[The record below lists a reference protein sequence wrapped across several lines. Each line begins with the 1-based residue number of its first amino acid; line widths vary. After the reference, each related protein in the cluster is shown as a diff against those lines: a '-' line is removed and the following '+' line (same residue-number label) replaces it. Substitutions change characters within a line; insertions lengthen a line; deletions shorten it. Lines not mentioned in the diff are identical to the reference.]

1 MARVTIE
8 LNNTQIKNAKA
19 QTKDYKLMDGKGL
32 FLLVKKNG
40 SKLWRFRYKKP
51 ITGKESDLGIGSY
64 PETTLAQ
71 ARAIREEYRAL
82 LAENIDPLEHRQRL
96 EAEALAEIENTFY
109 KVCLKWRDK
118 CESRVKNGELQA
130 LTLKKNWR
138 ILEKYLFPCLADYP
152 ISNITPKLVINALE
166 PAKEKGIG
174 DTLKRAIRLLNEVMN
189 FAVNADI
196 IEFNKCQNVGS
207 NFSVA
212 KSEHN
217 PTIHPKELPQFLA
230 ALRDYNL
237 SFQTKML
244 IKWQLLTMTRPREA
258 SETLWS
264 EIDLEARTWTISAE
278 RMKMKRPHIIPLS
291 RQAVEILERM
301 RKITGHSPFVFQSE
315 MKPRQPMNSQTANRA
330 IGLLGYAG
338 TLTAHGMRSIAS
350 TYLNEQLVN
359 YDVVEAC
366 LAHVIK
372 DQTRKAYNR
381 SDYLEQ
387 RVDVMQQWADY
398 VESCS
403 TGI

>member
-1 MARVTIE
+1 MARVTTE

-82 LAENIDPLEHRQRL
+82 LVENIDPLEHRQRL
-96 EAEALAEIENTFY
+96 EAEMLAETENTFY
-109 KVCLKWRDK
+109 KVSLKWRDK
-118 CESRVKNGELQA
+118 GESRVKNGEIQA
-130 LTLKKNWR
+130 LTLKKNWG
-138 ILEKYLFPCLADYP
+138 IIEKYLFPRLADYP
-152 ISNITPKLVINALE
+152 ISNITPKLVISALE
-166 PAKEKGIG
+166 PAKEKGLS
-174 DTLKRAIRLLNEVMN
+174 DTLKRAVRLLNEVMN

-212 KSEHN
+212 KSKHH
-217 PTIHPKELPQFLA
+217 PTIHPKELLQFFV
-230 ALRDYNL
+230 ALRDYDL

-258 SETLWS
+258 SGTRWS
-264 EIDLEARTWTISAE
+264 EIDLDAKTWTIPAE
-278 RMKMKRPHIIPLS
+278 RMKMKRLHIIPLS

-315 MKPRQPMNSQTANRA
+315 KKPNQPMNSQTANRA
-330 IGLLGYAG
+330 IGLLGYTG
-338 TLTAHGMRSIAS
+338 ILTSHGMRSIAS
-350 TYLNEQLVN
+350 TYLNELLLN

-366 LAHVIK
+366 LAHTIK

-381 SDYLEQ
+381 SDYLER

-398 VESCS
+398 IESCS